1 MSENK
6 SRVEKTFE
14 VLRNEILLGQYRQ
27 GERLPSERDLSARF
41 GVTRSV
47 VRESIKKLEQLGIA
61 SVTPGGVRVLPIE
74 DATLEVLGPL
84 LDLGEIQK
92 IDLIVQFLDV
102 FGGVLAMSSRLA
114 VESASERELK
124 DLASKLEAIIG
135 SIGQVEEHRKAWK
148 TFTDSLLP
156 IHKNLVLRL
165 VGNGIRTQ
173 IMSDALQ
180 LDQDRDMEQD
190 TEMLQT
196 HLRKAVRALRG
207 RDALGTSNALL
218 EYVEA
223 VKLSMSARSKT
234 NSPEIKVGHQSNA

>member
-41 GVTRSV
+41 EVTRSV

-74 DATLEVLGPL
+74 DATLEILGPL

-114 VESASERELK
+114 VENASDRELK

-156 IHKNLVLRL
+156 IHQNLVLRL

-190 TEMLQT
+190 IEMLQT
-196 HLRKAVRALRG
+196 HLRKASILMQFCQ
-207 RDALGTSNALL
+207 T
-218 EYVEA
+218 
-223 VKLSMSARSKT
+223 M
-234 NSPEIKVGHQSNA
+234 

>member
-41 GVTRSV
+41 DVTRSV

-74 DATLEVLGPL
+74 DATLEILGPL

-114 VESASERELK
+114 VESASAEELK
-124 DLASKLEAIIG
+124 DLAVKLEAVIESVG
-135 SIGQVEEHRKAWK
+135 RAEVHREAWK

-165 VGNGIRTQ
+165 VGNGITTQ

-180 LDQDRDMEQD
+180 LDQDRDMGQD
-190 TEMLQT
+190 MEMLQSD
-196 HLRKAVRALRG
+196 LRKASRALRG

-218 EYVEA
+218 QYVEA
-223 VKLSMSARSKT
+223 VKSNMSTRTKT
-234 NSPEIKVGHQSNA
+234 NSSGKS

>member
-14 VLRNEILLGQYRQ
+14 VLRNEILLGQYRR

-41 GVTRSV
+41 EVTRNV

-74 DATLEVLGPL
+74 DATLEILGAL

-114 VESASERELK
+114 VENASQEELK
-124 DLASKLEAIIG
+124 DLALKLDCVIESVGEIDK
-135 SIGQVEEHRKAWK
+135 HREAWK
-148 TFTDSLLP
+148 AFTDSLLP
-156 IHKNLVLRL
+156 VHKNLVLRL

-173 IMSDALQ
+173 VMSDALQ
-180 LDQDRDMEQD
+180 LDQDRDVEQD
-190 TEMLQT
+190 MERLQT
-196 HLRKAVRALRG
+196 NLRKAVQALRNG
-207 RDALGTSNALL
+207 DALGTSNALL
-218 EYVEA
+218 EYVDA
-223 VKLSMSARSKT
+223 VKISMSARSKT
-234 NSPEIKVGHQSNA
+234 IPSEKK

>member
-41 GVTRSV
+41 EVTRSV

-74 DATLEVLGPL
+74 DATLEILGPL

-92 IDLIVQFLDV
+92 IDLIVQFLEV

-114 VESASERELK
+114 VENASEEELK
-124 DLASKLEAIIG
+124 DLASKLESVIESVG
-135 SIGQVEEHRKAWK
+135 EVEGHREAWK

-180 LDQDRDMEQD
+180 LDQDRNMGQDME
-190 TEMLQT
+190 TLQT
-196 HLRKAVRALRG
+196 DLRKAARALSG

-218 EYVEA
+218 DYVEA
-223 VKLSMSARSKT
+223 VKVSMSARSKT
-234 NSPEIKVGHQSNA
+234 NSPEKS

>member
-41 GVTRSV
+41 EVTRSV

-74 DATLEVLGPL
+74 DATLEILGPL

-114 VESASERELK
+114 VENASERELK

-196 HLRKAVRALRG
+196 HLKKAVRALRG

-223 VKLSMSARSKT
+223 VKISMAARSKT
-234 NSPEIKVGHQSNA
+234 YSPEKS

>member
-14 VLRNEILLGQYRQ
+14 ILRNEILLGQYRQ
-27 GERLPSERDLSARF
+27 GERLPSERDMSARF
-41 GVTRSV
+41 DVTRSV

-61 SVTPGGVRVLPIE
+61 SVTPGGVRVLPLE
-74 DATLEVLGPL
+74 DATLEILGPL

-92 IDLIVQFLDV
+92 IDLIVQFLEV

-114 VESASERELK
+114 VESASDVELK
-124 DLASKLEAIIG
+124 DLASKLEAVISSLG
-135 SIGQVEEHRKAWK
+135 KFEEHRIAWK
-148 TFTDSLLP
+148 SFTDSLLP

-180 LDQDRDMEQD
+180 IDQDRDMKQD
-190 TEMLQT
+190 MEMLQT
-196 HLRKAVRALRG
+196 NLRKAARALSR

-223 VKLSMSARSKT
+223 VKFSMSARSKI
-234 NSPEIKVGHQSNA
+234 NPPEKT

>member
-1 MSENK
+1 LSENK

-41 GVTRSV
+41 DVTRSV

-74 DATLEVLGPL
+74 DATLEILGPL

-135 SIGQVEEHRKAWK
+135 SIGEIEEHREAWK
-148 TFTDSLLP
+148 TFTDGLLP

-190 TEMLQT
+190 TGMLQT

-223 VKLSMSARSKT
+223 VKLSMSVRSKT
-234 NSPEIKVGHQSNA
+234 NSTEIKLGHQGNA

>member
-41 GVTRSV
+41 DVTRSV

-74 DATLEVLGPL
+74 DATLEILGPL

-92 IDLIVQFLDV
+92 IDLIVQFLEV

-114 VESASERELK
+114 VESASGEELK
-124 DLASKLEAIIG
+124 DLASKLDFVIESVG
-135 SIGQVEEHRKAWK
+135 EVEELD
-148 TFTDSLLP
+148 FC
-156 IHKNLVLRL
+156 VLGEGCR
-165 VGNGIRTQ
+165 
-173 IMSDALQ
+173 
-180 LDQDRDMEQD
+180 
-190 TEMLQT
+190 
-196 HLRKAVRALRG
+196 
-207 RDALGTSNALL
+207 
-218 EYVEA
+218 
-223 VKLSMSARSKT
+223 
-234 NSPEIKVGHQSNA
+234 

>member
-1 MSENK
+1 M
-6 SRVEKTFE
+6 
-14 VLRNEILLGQYRQ
+14 
-27 GERLPSERDLSARF
+27 
-41 GVTRSV
+41 
-47 VRESIKKLEQLGIA
+47 
-61 SVTPGGVRVLPIE
+61 LPIE
-74 DATLEVLGPL
+74 EATLEILGPL

-92 IDLIVQFLDV
+92 IDLIVQFLEV

-114 VESASERELK
+114 VESAGQEELR
-124 DLASKLEAIIG
+124 DLASKLETVIE
-135 SIGQVEEHRKAWK
+135 SIGGVEMHREAWK
-148 TFTDSLLP
+148 AFTDSLLP

-190 TEMLQT
+190 MEMLQKV
-196 HLRKAVRALRG
+196 LRKAVRALRG

-223 VKLSMSARSKT
+223 VKLSMSSKLKT
-234 NSPEIKVGHQSNA
+234 NSSGIRLGHQGNA